1 MERAWAAVWQG
12 QHNILI
18 GICISSSMQLP
29 ALLHICPHF
38 LTHFTHFAIQVEPQK
53 APYAAA
59 AIVAIA
65 RPYITVVHSTDVSV
79 YVFIHT
85 HSYCCL

>member
-1 MERAWAAVWQG
+1 MVLAWAALWQG

-18 GICISSSMQLP
+18 GICKSSSMQLP
-29 ALLHICPHF
+29 ALFHICPHF

-59 AIVAIA
+59 AFVAIA
-65 RPYITVVHSTDVSV
+65 RPYMV
-79 YVFIHT
+79 
-85 HSYCCL
+85 LL